1 MPHLGLEAMPVR
13 TPLKTAVSV
22 LFYIDA
28 LMWFIGV
35 IPTLYYA
42 FTHGAL
48 PTVGG
53 HQADGRAFRIARP

>member
-1 MPHLGLEAMPVR
+1 MPSPGLESMLMR
-13 TPLKTAVSV
+13 TPLKTAESV

-28 LMWFIGV
+28 FMWFIGV

-48 PTVGG
+48 PTVGASG
-53 HQADGRAFRIARP
+53 